1 MRHEL
6 VAQIVAMFPNEVSV
20 VRLGGRWRS
29 RLRLLNGSIVS
40 VLVARSIQ
48 RCKETVRWRVDPV
61 WHELKY
67 VTLLARLTEDNR
79 SFFDFHVFPNMDRR
93 RRFDIRLG
101 DAWLNRGERLSKL
114 SRFCDLLTQL
124 NAAKKDDRCS

>member
-1 MRHEL
+1 
-6 VAQIVAMFPNEVSV
+6 
-20 VRLGGRWRS
+20 
-29 RLRLLNGSIVS
+29 
-40 VLVARSIQ
+40 
-48 RCKETVRWRVDPV
+48 VDPV

-124 NAAKKDDRCS
+124 NAAKKDDRRS